1 MQIGEFAKICQ
12 TKVSVLRHYDK
23 KGILKPDFTDKFT
36 GYRYYSKEQI
46 EIFRRILALKKAGFS
61 LSQINKILSECKS
74 DDEIIKL
81 FDAKRAD
88 LNEKL
93 YNLTEAKRIML
104 QSQQKNNIEFISE
117 GNNLI
122 AKSKLIPLK
131 NLKATYRS
139 IDNAISAEGYQRISP
154 YRAVSQPKSDY
165 AQLICDVIKLQDD
178 EIPLNEDINI
188 HFESD
193 DSIVGKWEVM
203 GEFAVKEDFFSED
216 FIAEKTEPKYIYFL
230 PNGEKYWCYGW
241 SKNKLLIDTGIN
253 SSVNDFTTDF
263 YNGERYMF
271 VNLKSYSYIH
281 GGKPT
286 VLVLRQVNNKS
297 YRAEKIAKRDDINK
311 PFVNDESVLGKWKAI
326 AFCESED
333 EFNPLNL
340 SPDDLYFSEIEFKP
354 NGEVISRYNYG
365 KEIIESREMQE
376 WTKGFVLRKWNSTA
390 CAYKIKKINNTEYLI
405 IEWKSGNY
413 RWGGFDTDYYVFVRK

>member
-46 EIFRRILALKKAGFS
+46 EIFRRISALKKAGFS
-61 LSQINKILSECKS
+61 LAQIKKIISEYKS
-74 DDEIIKL
+74 DDEIINL
-81 FDAKRAD
+81 FDSKKAD

-93 YNLTEAKRIML
+93 YNLTEAKKMML
-104 QSQQKNNIEFISE
+104 QSQQKTDIEFIIE
-117 GNNLI
+117 GNNVI
-122 AKSKLIPLK
+122 AKSKLIPIK
-131 NLKATYRS
+131 NLKAAYS
-139 IDNAISAEGYQRISP
+139 SVDNAVSAEGCQRISA
-154 YRAVSQPKSDY
+154 YRAVSPPKSDY
-165 AQLICDVIKLQDD
+165 AQLICYVTKLQDD
-178 EIPLNEDINI
+178 EITLNEDINI
-188 HFESD
+188 PFESD
-193 DSIVGKWEVM
+193 DSIVGKWETI
-203 GEFAVKEDFFSED
+203 GEFAVKEDFFSGD
-216 FIAEKTEPKYIYFL
+216 FTAEKFQPKNIYFL

-241 SKNKLLIDTGIN
+241 SKNKLLIDTGIS

-271 VNLKSYSYIH
+271 VDLKSYSYIH

-365 KEIIESREMQE
+365 KGTIGSREMQE

-390 CAYKIKKINNTEYLI
+390 CAYKIKKINNKEYLI

-413 RWGGFDTDYYVFVRK
+413 RWGGFDTDYYVFVRE

>member
-46 EIFRRILALKKAGFS
+46 EIFRRISALKKAGFS
-61 LSQINKILSECKS
+61 LAQIKKIIGEYKS
-74 DDEIIKL
+74 DDKIINL
-81 FDAKRAD
+81 FDAKKAD

-93 YNLTEAKRIML
+93 YNLTEAKKMML
-104 QSQQKNNIEFISE
+104 QSQQKTDIEFISE

-131 NLKATYRS
+131 NLKAAYSS
-139 IDNAISAEGYQRISP
+139 IDNAISANGCQRISA
-154 YRAVSQPKSDY
+154 YRILSQTNSNY
-165 AQLICDVIKLQDD
+165 AQLICDIIKLNDD
-178 EIPLNEDINI
+178 ETPLNEDTNI
-188 HFESD
+188 PFESD
-193 DSIVGKWEVM
+193 DSIVGKWETI

-216 FIAEKTEPKYIYFL
+216 FIAEKTEPKNIYFL
-230 PNGEKYWCYGW
+230 PDGKKYWCYGW
-241 SKNKLLIDTGIN
+241 SKNKLLVDTGTR

-263 YNGERYMF
+263 YNGQRYMF
-271 VNLKSYSYIH
+271 VNLKSYRYIH

-286 VLVLRQVNNKS
+286 ILVLRQVNNKS
-297 YRAEKIAKRDDINK
+297 YSAEKIAKIDNINK
-311 PFVNDESVLGKWKAI
+311 PFVNDESVLGKWKAV

-333 EFNPLNL
+333 EFDPHNL
-340 SPDDLYFSEIEFKP
+340 SHDKFYFSEIEFKP
-354 NGEVISRYNYG
+354 NGEVISQYNYG
-365 KEIIESREMQE
+365 KETIGTIEMQE

-390 CAYKIKKINNTEYLI
+390 CAYKIKKLHNNEYLI

-413 RWGGFDTDYYVFVRK
+413 RWGGFDTDYYVFVKE